1 MPPVAEALPPVAVA
15 DELPPFA
22 TTLVLFSA
30 EDAEFELLFDA
41 LDEFD
46 AEFDALLLEF
56 DDVGVLGGVGGT
68 TSHSYTWP

>member
-1 MPPVAEALPPVAVA
+1 MPPVAVALPPVAVA

-22 TTLVLFSA
+22 MTFVLFSA
-30 EDAEFELLFDA
+30 TDAEFELLFAA

-46 AEFDALLLEF
+46 AEFDVLLL
-56 DDVGVLGGVGGT
+56 DDAGVLGGVGGT